1 MVEIL
6 SRIIV
11 KRTVRVYSVMFLF
24 RSFLMKAFSMKAF
37 LKKIIC
43 QVFFHEVL

>member
-11 KRTVRVYSVMFLF
+11 KCTVRVYSVMFLF
-24 RSFLMKAFSMKAF
+24 RSFLMKAFSMKVF
-37 LKKIIC
+37 LKKSFVKC
-43 QVFFHEVL
+43 FFLK